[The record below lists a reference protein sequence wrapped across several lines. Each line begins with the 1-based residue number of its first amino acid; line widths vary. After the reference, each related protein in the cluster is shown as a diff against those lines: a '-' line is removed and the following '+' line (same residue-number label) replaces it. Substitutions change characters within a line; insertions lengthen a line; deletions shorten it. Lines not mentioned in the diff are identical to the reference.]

1 MVEFVAR
8 KSTWRV
14 VSFWWIVSC
23 IFIIPI
29 PILIYRI
36 IAAQY
41 EIITFYNDKI
51 VLEKGL
57 LNKSKRTIAYTGVFS
72 VSMSQSLWQ
81 KLFNYGNVAVDLV
94 GNNDLNTD
102 YIKDPQKLVNYLETK
117 VVRKENV
124 LTYMN

>member
-1 MVEFVAR
+1 MVEYVAK

-14 VSFWWIVSC
+14 ISFLWIVSC

-36 IAAQY
+36 VAAQY
-41 EIITFYNDKI
+41 EKITFYNDKI

-57 LNKSKRTIAYTGVFS
+57 LNKSKKTIAYTGVFS
-72 VSMSQSLWQ
+72 VSMSQTLWQ
-81 KLFNYGNVAVDLV
+81 KLFDYGNVTVDLV
-94 GNNDLNTD
+94 GNNDINTD